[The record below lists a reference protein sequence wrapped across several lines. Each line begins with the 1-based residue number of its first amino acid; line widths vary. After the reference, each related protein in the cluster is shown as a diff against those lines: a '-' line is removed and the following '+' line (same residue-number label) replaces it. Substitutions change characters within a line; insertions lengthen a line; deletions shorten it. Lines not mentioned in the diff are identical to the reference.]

1 MEEEFGKPTLFS
13 AISIILACTLT
24 ITLTPP
30 PTTAYSNGGYS
41 ADPSNP
47 DYGTHD
53 WIAQHA
59 LDWLPDNEKRYISD
73 NLDDYLYG
81 TELPDNGAA
90 PDGIGDSFNHHV
102 YFYSTGDVQ
111 DDISASRAQEEYDEV
126 IDRLT
131 SGEDALA
138 AKQAG
143 IMSHYVVDLAVFGHV
158 MGSSTDWGSEAHH
171 SDYENYVRDRT
182 TGYVSSEFDPYLEFD
197 GDLVELEAYEGALD
211 VAFVTTFGD
220 GGDVKSCVWMDGN
233 YDWSDGVF
241 RDSAG
246 ASLNLAVNVLADV
259 LHGVA
264 VAGIQ
269 EDDPPVVTGSVS
281 GRVLDEDG
289 GPLEGVWVR
298 LKEVGSGDV
307 VDAEFTG
314 QDGRFGFSDVA
325 RGNYKILVTM
335 GGYVGHETI
344 TQTVS
349 EGEPALDVGDIELE
363 RVPQVEIGSS
373 QDWKWVW
380 GGLLIGMVGVL
391 VVLLVVK
398 RRKGSSEEKLK

>member
-1 MEEEFGKPTLFS
+1 MEESFSKTMIYLVSALTLSTLLSTPTL
-13 AISIILACTLT
+13 
-24 ITLTPP
+24 
-30 PTTAYSNGGYS
+30 AYSNGGYS
-41 ADPSNP
+41 ADPSDP

-73 NLDDYLYG
+73 NLNDYLYG

-102 YFYSTGDVQ
+102 YYYSTGDLQ
-111 DDISASRAQEEYDEV
+111 DDISAFRAQEEYEKV

-241 RDSAG
+241 RDGAG
-246 ASLNLAVNVLADV
+246 SSLNLAVNVLADV
-259 LHGVA
+259 LHGV
-264 VAGIQ
+264 VVEVGVQ
-269 EDDPPVVTGSVS
+269 EDDPPVVITGSVS
-281 GRVLDEDG
+281 GRVVDEDG
-289 GPLEGVWVR
+289 GVLEGAMVGLRDDSTWVIMYAR
-298 LKEVGSGDV
+298 R
-307 VDAEFTG
+307 TI
-314 QDGRFGFSDVA
+314 QDGSFVISDVEL
-325 RGNYKILVTM
+325 GEYTVVVSGEGYLNNETM
-335 GGYVGHETI
+335 TLS
-344 TQTVS
+344 VS
-349 EGEPALDVGDIELE
+349 EGDPTMDVGDIELE
-363 RVPQVEIGSS
+363 RAPEVEIGSS
-373 QDWKWVW
+373 QDWTWLW
-380 GGLLIGMVGVL
+380 VGVL
-391 VVLLVVK
+391 AGLVGVSIAWLASRK
-398 RRKGSSEEKLK
+398 IRRGAR

>member
-1 MEEEFGKPTLFS
+1 MEETTSHTKLLIALALTLSTLLS
-13 AISIILACTLT
+13 APSL
-24 ITLTPP
+24 
-30 PTTAYSNGGYS
+30 AYSNGGYS

-90 PDGIGDSFNHHV
+90 PDGIGDFFNHHV
-102 YFYSTGDVQ
+102 YFHSTGDLQ

-126 IDRLT
+126 IDRLL

-182 TGYVSSEFDPYLEFD
+182 TGYVSSEFDPYLVFD
-197 GDLVELEAYEGALD
+197 GDLVELDAYDGALD

-220 GGDVKSCVWMDGN
+220 GGDVRSCVWMDGN

-241 RDSAG
+241 RDGAG

-259 LHGVA
+259 LHGIA
-264 VAGIQ
+264 VVGV
-269 EDDPPVVTGSVS
+269 EEEVNPPVVKGSVF
-281 GRVLDEDG
+281 GRVVDEDG
-289 GPLEGVWVR
+289 GPLEGALVR
-298 LKEVGSGDV
+298 LKDVDNGDV
-307 VDAEFTG
+307 VDTEITG
-314 QDGRFGFSDVA
+314 LDGGFGFSEVTLGDYTV
-325 RGNYKILVTM
+325 LVSM
-335 GGYVGHETI
+335 EGYVGYETV
-344 TQTVS
+344 TYSVS
-349 EGEPALDVGDIELE
+349 EGEPAMNVEDIVLE
-363 RVPQVEIGSS
+363 GSPQVEIGGS
-373 QDWKWVW
+373 QDWTWIWV
-380 GGLLIGMVGVL
+380 GLLAGMVGVL
-391 VVLLVVK
+391 VVLLIVK
-398 RRKGSSEEKLK
+398 RRRRSSEKKLSP